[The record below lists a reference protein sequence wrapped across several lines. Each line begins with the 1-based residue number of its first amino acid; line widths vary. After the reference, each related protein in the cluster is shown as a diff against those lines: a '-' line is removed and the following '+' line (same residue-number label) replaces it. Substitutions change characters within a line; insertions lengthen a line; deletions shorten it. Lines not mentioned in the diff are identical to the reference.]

1 MGQEKDTEKTGLSL
15 EETFEKLD
23 GILNELESADISLE
37 DSFHAYQEGME
48 LLKSCNETIDAV
60 EKKVLML
67 KENGG
72 LKEFEGAGD

>member
-48 LLKSCNETIDAV
+48 LLKRCNETIDAV

-67 KENGG
+67 NENGG
-72 LKEFEGAGD
+72 LEEFEGAGD